1 MGYQV
6 GSIKDLFWKGTIMDI
21 PALGRAVALHKYQSR
36 SLVVDP
42 GIAIQEVKVKEAESG
57 GRILSNKQIRNTT
70 LRNPVPRFV
79 HIFDASYLHCSNST
93 AFKSKFSVR
102 CLKQSNGGRWSL
114 NETDTNA
121 VKDELSLWFL
131 RTQSFWN
138 GIKAQLEKTT
148 LNKRAQTSKDDE
160 DYEMELN
167 FLVEQTI
174 DKRTLKADLS
184 VAAIISIEQL
194 SRLNGVTGRKMQAEF
209 EAHAP
214 ITMLSEARNLVE
226 YCCFCFL
233 ARDGSDVHPSLK
245 DAAFRQLMF
254 ITMLAWQHPYREDA
268 KKAGNTS
275 ENISLLK
282 RMLVGEEAFV
292 RIAPAIAGVAD
303 RPTAH
308 HLFRVLAGDK
318 SSLSLDVWDAY
329 ICELLRVHQGR
340 NLYRFGE
347 GSKLELAMD
356 EQILCIGASSKR
368 PVLRWDRNI
377 AWPGRLTLTD
387 HALYFEANDLT
398 KHQKAIRLDLT
409 KCDAWVGKT
418 KVGPFGVSLFDSAIS
433 VSSSSKSEVW
443 TLEFVDFHGEMRRD
457 VWHAFIKE
465 IISVYEFI
473 REYGPEENDPS
484 VTYVNGANYGR
495 SKAVTSAV
503 HSIARLQSLHSM
515 QGIAIEDPIKHV
527 QFSYLKNAPSG
538 DLVYQNLAVEFWGGF
553 LEIKS
558 KNISEEIERNG
569 CSTQD
574 DFGVGPH
581 AVGSDGSIY
590 LRRWMRSTSWGTG
603 ESIAF
608 WKHNSGRQ
616 ALVIARNLVVGDANL
631 VERAV
636 LNCKQKSQ
644 MFEKTQATINAALL
658 KGIPSNID
666 LFKELIVPF
675 AVIAANFRKLIY
687 WEKPLL
693 TVSFLGVA
701 YTLIYKDWLRYI
713 FPSLLIVVAVTML
726 ALKALK
732 AQGRL
737 GRNFGKVTIQEK
749 PPANTIQKIIALKEA
764 LNEMEDHLQKLNV
777 ALLKLRTIFISGQ
790 IQVTN
795 EAAFSLLGMATVLI
809 IFPFRY
815 VCAFFLLDVFTQ
827 KLQFRQK
834 MILQF
839 RTFLKE
845 WWATIPAAPVVV
857 LPLHAG
863 TDMITHSQSHT
874 HTLEED
880 AHVDNKTS
888 PDQSND
894 DEGESSS
901 IYSKVV

>member
-1 MGYQV
+1 
-6 GSIKDLFWKGTIMDI
+6 MDI
-21 PALGRAVALHKYQSR
+21 PGLGRAIALHKYQSR
-36 SLVVDP
+36 ALVVDP
-42 GIAIQEVKVKEAESG
+42 GIASQEVKLKEAESG
-57 GRILSNKQIRNTT
+57 GKILSYKQIRSTT

-79 HIFDASYLHCSNST
+79 HIFDVGYLRCSYST
-93 AFKSKFSVR
+93 AFKSKFRIR
-102 CLKQSNGGRWSL
+102 CLKQSHGGRWRL
-114 NETDTNA
+114 NETDTDA

-138 GIKAQLEKTT
+138 VIKSQLGKTT
-148 LNKRAQTSKDDE
+148 LNKRSKTSKDDE
-160 DYEMELN
+160 DHGMELD
-167 FLVEQTI
+167 FLVEQTV

-184 VAAIISIEQL
+184 AAAIISIEQL
-194 SRLNGVTGRKMQAEF
+194 SRLNGLTGRKMQVEF
-209 EAHAP
+209 ELHAP
-214 ITMLSEARNLVE
+214 IAMLNEARNLVE

-254 ITMLAWQHPYREDA
+254 VTMLAWQHPYHEDA
-268 KKAGNTS
+268 KKAGKAS

-282 RMLVGEEAFV
+282 KMLVGEEAFV

-308 HLFRVLAGDK
+308 HLFRVLVGDK

-329 ICELLRVHQGR
+329 ISELLRVHQGR
-340 NLYRFGE
+340 NLHRFGE
-347 GSKLELAMD
+347 GSKLELAFD

-368 PVLRWDRNI
+368 PVLKWDRHI

-387 HALYFEANDLT
+387 RALYFEANDLT
-398 KHQKAIRLDLT
+398 KHQKAIRLELT

-418 KVGPFGVSLFDSAIS
+418 KVGPFGVSLFDSAVS

-457 VWHAFIKE
+457 IWHAFIKE
-465 IISVYEFI
+465 IISVYAFI
-473 REYGPEENDPS
+473 REYGPEDNDPS

-495 SKAVTSAV
+495 NKAVTSAV
-503 HSIARLQSLHSM
+503 HGIARLQSLQSM
-515 QGIAIEDPIKHV
+515 QGITIEDPIKIA
-527 QFSYLKNAPSG
+527 QFSYLKNVPSG
-538 DLVYQNLAVEFWGGF
+538 DLVYQTLAVEFWGGF

-558 KNISEEIERNG
+558 KNISEEIEKNG
-569 CSTQD
+569 FSTQD
-574 DFGVGPH
+574 DFGVGPD

-590 LRRWMRSTSWGTG
+590 LHRWMRSTSWSTG

-616 ALVIARNLVVGDANL
+616 ALVIARNLVVGDVNV

-666 LFKELIVPF
+666 LFKELILPF
-675 AVIAANFRKLIY
+675 AVIATNFRKLIC
-687 WEKPLL
+687 WEKPSF
-693 TVSFLGVA
+693 TISFLGIA
-701 YTLIYKDWLRYI
+701 YTLIYKNWLRYI
-713 FPSLLIVVAVTML
+713 FPFLLIVVAVTML

-749 PPANTIQKIIALKEA
+749 PPANTIQKIMALKEA

-790 IQVTN
+790 TQVTN
-795 EAAFSLLGMATVLI
+795 EVAFSLLGMATVLI

-815 VCAFFLLDVFTQ
+815 VCAFILLDVFTREL
-827 KLQFRQK
+827 KFRQK

-839 RTFLKE
+839 VTFLKE

-857 LPLHAG
+857 LPFRASS
-863 TDMITHSQSHT
+863 DMIMHSQSHT

-880 AHVDNKTS
+880 GHVDNKTS
-888 PDQSND
+888 PAQSND
-894 DEGESSS
+894 DELESSC
-901 IYSKVV
+901 IDSKVV